1 MNLPIV
7 VKAYFG
13 LMKKLMVLK
22 IDRDTDDDDDDDDN
36 RYDEGM

>member
-22 IDRDTDDDDDDDDN
+22 IDRDTDDDDDN

>member
-1 MNLPIV
+1 MPIV

-22 IDRDTDDDDDDDDN
+22 IDRDTDDDDDDN